1 MFENPVNCR
10 IFAADKHLYRK
21 PKNKIDMAKYINP
34 FTDWGFKRLFGQEF
48 SKGLPISFLNDLLE
62 GELKVKD
69 VTFHDKEQLASTK
82 DLRGII
88 FDVYCTTDT
97 GEHVIVEMQ
106 NRYQP
111 FFINRSLYY
120 GCRAITGQRKKS
132 ETLETPELY
141 QLVPVYTICF
151 MNFMPEEDELN
162 QLRTDVIL
170 ADRDTG
176 KQISN
181 KLRFV
186 YLSLPYFKKTAEE
199 CETNF
204 EKWIYVLKHMEAL
217 DRMPFTATNKIFKEL
232 AQYAASHNLT
242 AEEQE
247 KYDESM
253 KVVTDYYSGLVGS
266 YMRGEKQGRAD
277 GMAEGMVKGMAK
289 GMAEGLAKGRAE
301 TRKTQIETAARLRA
315 MGLSDEQIAKA
326 TGLSQEEMQH

>member
-1 MFENPVNCR
+1 MS
-10 IFAADKHLYRK
+10 
-21 PKNKIDMAKYINP
+21 KYINP

-48 SKGLPISFLNDLLE
+48 SKSLLISFLNDLLE
-62 GELKVKD
+62 DELKVKD
-69 VTFHDKEQLASTK
+69 VTFHDKEQLANTR
-82 DLRGII
+82 DMRGIV

-132 ETLETPELY
+132 ETMEKPELY
-141 QLVPVYTICF
+141 QLIPVYTICF
-151 MNFMPEEDELN
+151 MNFMPEENELN
-162 QLRTDVIL
+162 KLRTDVIL

-242 AEEQE
+242 EEEQE

-253 KVVTDYYSGLVGS
+253 KVVTDYYSCLVGS
-266 YMRGEKQGRAD
+266 YMRGEKQGRA
-277 GMAEGMVKGMAK
+277 EGEANGK
-289 GMAEGLAKGRAE
+289 
-301 TRKTQIETAARLRA
+301 KTALRDTAQRLLA
-315 MGLSDEQIAKA
+315 MGLSAEQIKEA
-326 TGLSQEEMQH
+326 TGLSLDDLNKN

>member
-1 MFENPVNCR
+1 MSTSSNNKKKKLFFFFINVAHFSNLLYICSN
-10 IFAADKHLYRK
+10 KHLYRK
-21 PKNKIDMAKYINP
+21 PNNKRY
-34 FTDWGFKRLFGQEF
+34 
-48 SKGLPISFLNDLLE
+48 
-62 GELKVKD
+62 GEI
-69 VTFHDKEQLASTK
+69 H
-82 DLRGII
+82 
-88 FDVYCTTDT
+88 
-97 GEHVIVEMQ
+97 
-106 NRYQP
+106 QP
-111 FFINRSLYY
+111 FH
-120 GCRAITGQRKKS
+120 
-132 ETLETPELY
+132 
-141 QLVPVYTICF
+141 
-151 MNFMPEEDELN
+151 